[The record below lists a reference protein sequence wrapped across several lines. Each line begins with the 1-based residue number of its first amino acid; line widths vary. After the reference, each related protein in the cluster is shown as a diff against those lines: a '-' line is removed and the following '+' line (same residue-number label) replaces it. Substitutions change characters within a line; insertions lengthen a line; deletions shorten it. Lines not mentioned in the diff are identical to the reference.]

1 MKIELCFGKHC
12 LNENRLLAEALR
24 KQGVMFLLRECRSLC
39 TYAPIVFVDGKARL
53 KATLDDIEQAL
64 RK

>member
-1 MKIELCFGKHC
+1 MEVSVCLGQNCINEGK
-12 LNENRLLAEALR
+12 LLAKNMKDAEIIFS
-24 KQGVMFLLRECRSLC
+24 VSTCRSLC
-39 TYAPIVFVDGKARL
+39 TYAPIVFIDAKAKL